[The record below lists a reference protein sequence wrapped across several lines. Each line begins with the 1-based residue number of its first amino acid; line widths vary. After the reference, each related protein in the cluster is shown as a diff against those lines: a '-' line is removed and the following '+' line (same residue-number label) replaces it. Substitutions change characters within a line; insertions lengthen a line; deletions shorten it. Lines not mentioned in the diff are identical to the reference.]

1 VRGKLDSFVKNRH
14 ARPRFRGDKLAP
26 VKTGGGYPGII
37 NLLEKTGFPF
47 ARNDGIFRQGM
58 VRRTSFAGCSPDQ
71 CLKCRIPVMIMAMPC
86 SFAASIT
93 SSSLRDPP
101 GWITAVMPA
110 CLANL
115 SSPDFQRLI
124 LYNIEIGLLYFDAS
138 TINQN
143 PGIGLNH
150 D

>member
-1 VRGKLDSFVKNRH
+1 
-14 ARPRFRGDKLAP
+14 
-26 VKTGGGYPGII
+26 
-37 NLLEKTGFPF
+37 
-47 ARNDGIFRQGM
+47 
-58 VRRTSFAGCSPDQ
+58 
-71 CLKCRIPVMIMAMPC
+71 MPC
-86 SFAASIT
+86 GYSGCGNDKQALFYYLAKMIFN
-93 SSSLRDPP
+93 
-101 GWITAVMPA
+101 TAVMPA